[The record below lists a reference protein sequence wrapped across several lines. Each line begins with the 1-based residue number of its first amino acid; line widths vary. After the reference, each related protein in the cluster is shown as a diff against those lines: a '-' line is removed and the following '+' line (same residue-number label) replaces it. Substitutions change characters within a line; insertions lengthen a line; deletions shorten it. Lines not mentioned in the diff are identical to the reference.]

1 MILSIPCKICIC
13 RTFGPHWL
21 YQFCLYRVPEI
32 WHVAQEKESRLMVLC
47 LPEILFQVSESIS
60 CCDYFVLLWK
70 PLFENCNNISNFFV
84 LLKFNVF
91 LDTSSVCGVWLMWY
105 WSENVIM
112 LCGPMFNVDS
122 GHSLSRTI
130 DYRITLGRWSLDSRF
145 RTYKCSVK
153 FCAII

>member
-1 MILSIPCKICIC
+1 MSDIWSTLI
-13 RTFGPHWL
+13 
-21 YQFCLYRVPEI
+21 VPVLFVSCSWNMTRGTGEGI
-32 WHVAQEKESRLMVLC
+32 TSYGLC

-60 CCDYFVLLWK
+60 CCDYSVLLWK

-112 LCGPMFNVDS
+112 LCGPMFNVDT
-122 GHSLSRTI
+122 HSHELLT
-130 DYRITLGRWSLDSRF
+130 YRIRQVELSLV
-145 RTYKCSVK
+145 YIQMQC
-153 FCAII
+153 